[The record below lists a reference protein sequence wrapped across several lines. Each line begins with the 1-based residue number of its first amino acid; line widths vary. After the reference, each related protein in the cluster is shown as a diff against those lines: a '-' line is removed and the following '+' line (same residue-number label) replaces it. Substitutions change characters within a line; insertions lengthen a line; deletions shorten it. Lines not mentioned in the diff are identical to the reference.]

1 MNVVHMGAFIVVLKV
16 PPGQSL
22 QSLSV
27 VEFPAANRN
36 SPSMHEVY
44 GVQLGALLVVLN
56 PVVHAVQ
63 IRSLLEVP
71 CTITY
76 SPGSQSVYAA
86 HTLSVVT
93 VPGVAR

>member
-1 MNVVHMGAFIVVLKV
+1 MGAFAVLLKV

-22 QSLSV
+22 QSLSL
-27 VEFPAANRN
+27 VELPAVNKN
-36 SPSMHEVY
+36 SPGMHEVY
-44 GVQLGALLVVLN
+44 GVQLGALLVVLK

-63 IRSLLEVP
+63 IRSLFEVP

-76 SPGSQSVYAA
+76 SPGSQSVYGA